1 MISQGGKKILE
12 RFVSTAKNLLMENVT
27 QMLQQHYGIWA
38 DGHSIPVEQLPN
50 QDTDNIHTARMLRER
65 LKHLLAAL
73 PEEKAE
79 KEKLAVGQLI
89 SEQAFT
95 QLNRFCALRMCEE
108 RDLIL
113 ESIRGGYDSVGF
125 QSYDAIASQVAA
137 PKYERYKWY
146 LHSIFDELSVEL
158 PAVFDRFSPY
168 GLVFPDES
176 TLLQL
181 LKLIND
187 TQLSEW
193 YDEQD
198 GTTVNFWTEDETLG
212 WMFQDYNSLEERRQM
227 RDESSK
233 PRNSREMAVRN
244 QFFTPEYIVRFL
256 SDNSLGRIWYE
267 MTGGKSRIGEE
278 LCQYMVRRPD
288 EVLAERK
295 MKEPTE
301 ILSLDPTCGSMH
313 FGIYLYEVYE
323 YIYMDAW
330 DNQPALLQSFR
341 EIHTRESFQ
350 REVPK
355 LILENNIFG
364 CEIDP
369 RALQLAALSLWLR
382 AQKSYSQMNIPAN
395 ERPLIKRSNLVLAEA
410 MPGNKRLLNGLM
422 EELDKPLQNL
432 IRKIWDKMK
441 FVGEAGLLFKM
452 EKEIESDIEILRKNW
467 SKVNKQSSVDMFK
480 SDDERQKDEAE
491 QRSIARL
498 ARKEEKEQFFNQVT
512 EKLQEALQQL
522 SAKLSEEE
530 GYENALFTEDATR
543 GFAFIELCQ
552 KRFDCI
558 VMNPPFGEGS
568 ENTSDYLDKNYPAWC
583 RNLVC
588 AFFDRMQ
595 EMLDEQGRLGAIFDR
610 TVMIKSSYESF
621 RKRNLCGFI
630 TNCADTGW
638 GVLDASVETSTLVL
652 NKYSSDVEGVFMDV
666 LDVNP
671 EEKKDQLRALI
682 NTIKQG
688 EEVKWNHI
696 VKSKD
701 FENLPNTIIG
711 YYFSKDILKFF
722 KHENLGERGFIARNG
737 HTLTST
743 THFRLFYEIP
753 LNSQDYKGM
762 YNGSTF
768 SMFYSYYRE
777 LSFWGNGGLLL
788 ENNSQVV
795 LRNLSEHFKTGACY
809 GKRGEI
815 LDAHIF
821 KDKMLFTVEGYALPG
836 LTNLDAI
843 IVNSLLNS
851 ILGQYS
857 LNLYTGQHKQT
868 GNVNLLPMPD
878 YASRQSDINRIV
890 NAIIAIKRQWFSL
903 DETNLEYHGL
913 LAQIDISQSI
923 DKALGKMQE
932 QLNEDYIRY
941 QELVRENDDL
951 WMDLAGIEPDCDFRK
966 TLNDYK
972 QRRPYEELLSIDGAS
987 SQNVIDKKVM
997 AQEIVMELVGMA
1009 FGRWDA
1015 DYATGTKAVPAF
1027 GDVFDALP
1035 FMPVVS
1041 LQNESSPNASGSGF
1055 PAWEQNIPKEGT
1067 NNSQGGNTNGVY
1079 FSIPE
1084 DGILSMDA
1092 DSPLS
1097 LTTHVRDVMRYI
1109 WDERADDIEYELC
1122 QLIGCKNL
1130 QNYLESPTGFFD
1142 YHFKRYTKSRRKA
1155 PIYWQ
1160 LSSEDGSL
1168 TYWVYYPKLNQN
1180 MLHSLILKLRDEN
1193 ERLHSQIAQTTDKA
1207 QQTLLRGRQQQVEG
1221 MMEEL
1226 NNIINAGYKPN
1237 HDDGVPVTSCP
1248 LVKLIVHRG
1257 WKQECTENWED
1268 LQKGEYDWSH
1278 LAMSMF
1284 PARVTQ
1290 KAKKDWCLAL
1300 THGLEHLCENKP
1312 KEKKTRKK
1320 TVDAVE
1326 QSLNL

>member
-50 QDTDNIHTARMLRER
+50 QDTDNVHTARMLRER

-176 TLLQL
+176 TLLKL
-181 LKLIND
+181 LQLIND
-187 TQLSEW
+187 TQLAEW

-227 RDESSK
+227 REESNK

-267 MTGGKSRIGEE
+267 MTGGNSRIGED

-288 EVLAERK
+288 EVLNERQL
-295 MKEPTE
+295 KEPTE

-330 DNQPALLQSFR
+330 DNQPSLLHSFR
-341 EIHTRESFQ
+341 EIHTRDSFQ

-355 LILENNIFG
+355 LILENNIYG

-410 MPGNKRLLNGLM
+410 MPGNKRLLNGLI
-422 EELDKPLQNL
+422 EELPAPMRNL
-432 IRKIWDKMK
+432 IRKIWEKMQ

-452 EKEIESDIEILRKNW
+452 EKEIEEDIDYLRQNW
-467 SKVNKQSSVDMFK
+467 GKVNQYRYASLFST
-480 SDDERQKDEAE
+480 DEQKAKILAE
-491 QRSIARL
+491 NE
-498 ARKEEKEQFFNQVT
+498 ARKVLKQNKEEFFNEIT
-512 EKLQEALQQL
+512 ERLRESLQQL

-530 GYENALFTEDATR
+530 GYENSLFTEDATR

-568 ENTSDYLDKNYPAWC
+568 ENTSKYLDDNYPSWC

-595 EMLDEQGRLGAIFDR
+595 EMLSEGGLLGAIFDR
-610 TVMIKSSYESF
+610 TVMMRSSYTNF
-621 RKRNLCGFI
+621 RKKHLCGYI
-630 TNCADTGW
+630 SCCADTGW
-638 GVLDASVETSTLVL
+638 NVLDASVETSTLVI
-652 NKYSSDVEGVFMDV
+652 NKCYTKALGFFVNL
-666 LDVNP
+666 LDVQP
-671 EEKKDQLRALI
+671 DKKNILLSQYICSYNNSVENVDKKI
-682 NTIKQG
+682 Y
-688 EEVKWNHI
+688 VK
-696 VKSKD
+696 KS
-701 FENLPNTIIG
+701 FEFMNLPNAIIG
-711 YYFSKDILKFF
+711 YYFDEEILQLFTKKNFDQNNLPSKAGHQFLSDI
-722 KHENLGERGFIARNG
+722 HI
-737 HTLTST
+737 
-743 THFRLFYEIP
+743 RLFYEII
-753 LNSQDYKGM
+753 NDKDFVEM
-762 YNGSTF
+762 YNGSDYTL
-768 SMFYSYYRE
+768 FYKCYRDVA
-777 LSFWGNGGLLL
+777 FWGKDGAIPNA
-788 ENNSQVV
+788 NKSFTH
-795 LRNLSEHFKTGACY
+795 RNDQYQQIPGVAYRC
-809 GKRGEI
+809 RGDI
-815 LDAHIF
+815 LVGHIF
-821 KDKMLFTVEGYALPG
+821 HKKAMFTVNGMVFPVDSY
-836 LTNLDAI
+836 
-843 IVNSLLNS
+843 NSFRILSYINS
-851 ILGQYS
+851 ILSQYVI
-857 LNLYTGQHKQT
+857 NLFCGQHKVS
-868 GNVNLLPMPD
+868 GYVNLIPFPD
-878 YASRQSDINRIV
+878 LSSCQSNIERIV
-890 NAIIAIKRQWFSL
+890 NAIIDIKRKWFSF

-913 LAQIDISQSI
+913 IAQMNIVQSI
-923 DKALGKMQE
+923 EKAIAKLQE
-932 QLNEDYIRY
+932 QLNENNINY
-941 QELVRENDDL
+941 QELVQENDDL
-951 WMDLAGIEPDCDFRK
+951 WMDLASIEQSCDFRK

-987 SQNVIDKKVM
+987 NKNVIDKKVM

-1015 DYATGTKAVPAF
+1015 DYATGKKTIPEF

-1055 PAWEQNIPKEGT
+1055 PAREQNIPSKGT
-1067 NNSQGGNTNGVY
+1067 NNSQGGNTNGAY

-1155 PIYWQ
+1155 PIYWP

-1180 MLHSLILKLRDEN
+1180 TLHSLILKLRDEN
-1193 ERLHSQIAQTTDKA
+1193 ERLHSQIAATTDKTR
-1207 QQTLLRGRQQQVEG
+1207 QTLLRGRQQQVEG
-1221 MMEEL
+1221 MMDEL

-1248 LVKLIVHRG
+1248 LVKLIAHRG

-1312 KEKKTRKK
+1312 KEKKARKK
-1320 TVDAVE
+1320 KGDTQTSISFE
-1326 QSLNL
+1326 

>member
-176 TLLQL
+176 TLLKL
-181 LKLIND
+181 LQLIND

-198 GTTVNFWTEDETLG
+198 GATVNFWTEDETLG

-227 RDESSK
+227 REESNK

-267 MTGGKSRIGEE
+267 MTGGNSRIGED

-288 EVLAERK
+288 EVLNERQL
-295 MKEPTE
+295 KEPTE

-330 DNQPALLQSFR
+330 DNQPSLLHSFR
-341 EIHTRESFQ
+341 EIHTRDSFQ

-410 MPGNKRLLNGLM
+410 MPGNKRLLNGLI
-422 EELDKPLQNL
+422 EELPAPMRNL
-432 IRKIWDKMK
+432 IRKIWEKMQ

-452 EKEIESDIEILRKNW
+452 EKEIEEDIDYLRQNW
-467 SKVNKQSSVDMFK
+467 GKVNQYRYASIFST
-480 SDDERQKDEAE
+480 DEQKAKILAENEAKKALN
-491 QRSIARL
+491 QN
-498 ARKEEKEQFFNQVT
+498 KEEFFNEIT
-512 EKLQEALQQL
+512 ERLRESLQQL

-568 ENTSDYLDKNYPAWC
+568 ENTTDYLDANYPNWC

-595 EMLDEQGRLGAIFDR
+595 NLLNEGGLLGAIYDR
-610 TVMIKSSYESF
+610 TVFIKALYEEF
-621 RKRNLCGFI
+621 RKSNMCGYI
-630 TNCADTGW
+630 RNCADTGW
-638 GVLDASVETSTLVL
+638 NVLDANVETTVTVMSGQSQDISGTFINVRDDLKKDVALLHSINVINKGGYLSNTYVSNSLDFMTLPNSVIGYNFDKSIL
-652 NKYSSDVEGVFMDV
+652 NVFKLPTLQKRGFEAKGGHKFHVQLFVRLYWEVSESNVFEPVAGNGKFYHFYAPYRDMAEWKDKGIRV
-666 LDVNP
+666 YAMNLIRNP
-671 EEKKDQLRALI
+671 EAQK
-682 NTIKQG
+682 TIG
-688 EEVKWNHI
+688 
-696 VKSKD
+696 
-701 FENLPNTIIG
+701 T
-711 YYFSKDILKFF
+711 YY
-722 KHENLGERGFIARNG
+722 GERGDIIDAQILKPNMF
-737 HTLTST
+737 T
-743 THFRLFYEIP
+743 TQGYIGIP
-753 LNSQDYKGM
+753 A
-762 YNGSTF
+762 
-768 SMFYSYYRE
+768 
-777 LSFWGNGGLLL
+777 
-788 ENNSQVV
+788 
-795 LRNLSEHFKTGACY
+795 KTH
-809 GKRGEI
+809 
-815 LDAHIF
+815 D
-821 KDKMLFTVEGYALPG
+821 EGYIC
-836 LTNLDAI
+836 TSF
-843 IVNSLLNS
+843 VNS
-851 ILGQYS
+851 ILSQYF
-857 LNLYTGQHKQT
+857 LNLYSGGHKMT
-868 GNVNLLPMPD
+868 TYVNQIPMPQ
-878 YASRQSDINRIV
+878 YNSKEEEVVQTV
-890 NAIIAIKRQWFSL
+890 KNAILIKRHWFSL
-903 DETNLEYHGL
+903 EETNLEYHGL
-913 LAQIDISQSI
+913 IAQMDIDQSI
-923 DKALGKMQE
+923 SKALDKMQE
-932 QLNEDYIRY
+932 QLNSDYIRY
-941 QELVRENDDL
+941 QELVSKNDDL
-951 WMDLAGIEPDCDFRK
+951 WMDLAGIEPDSDFRK

-987 SQNVIDKKVM
+987 NTNVIDKKVM

-1015 DYATGTKAVPAF
+1015 DYATGKKTIPEF

-1055 PAWEQNIPKEGT
+1055 PAREQNIPSKGT
-1067 NNSQGGNTNGVY
+1067 NNSQGGNTNGAY

-1155 PIYWQ
+1155 PIYWP

-1180 MLHSLILKLRDEN
+1180 TLHSLILKLRDEN
-1193 ERLHSQIAQTTDKA
+1193 ERLHSQIAATTDKA

-1221 MMEEL
+1221 MMDEL

-1248 LVKLIVHRG
+1248 LVKLIAHRG

-1320 TVDAVE
+1320 KVDATE
-1326 QSLNL
+1326 QMLDL

>member
-176 TLLQL
+176 TLLKL
-181 LKLIND
+181 LQLIND

-227 RDESSK
+227 REESTK

-267 MTGGKSRIGEE
+267 MTGGNSRIGED

-288 EVLAERK
+288 EVLNERQL
-295 MKEPTE
+295 KEPTE

-330 DNQPALLQSFR
+330 DNQPSLLHSFR
-341 EIHTRESFQ
+341 EIHTRDSFQ

-410 MPGNKRLLNGLM
+410 MPGNKRLLNGLI
-422 EELDKPLQNL
+422 EELPAPMRNL
-432 IRKIWDKMK
+432 IRKIWEKMQ

-452 EKEIESDIEILRKNW
+452 EKEIEEDIDYLRQNW
-467 SKVNKQSSVDMFK
+467 GKVNQYRYASIFST
-480 SDDERQKDEAE
+480 DEQKAKILAENEAKKALN
-491 QRSIARL
+491 QN
-498 ARKEEKEQFFNQVT
+498 KEEFFNEIT
-512 EKLQEALQQL
+512 ERLRESLQQL

-568 ENTSDYLDKNYPAWC
+568 ENTTDYLDANYPNWC

-595 EMLDEQGRLGAIFDR
+595 NLLNEGGLLGAIYDR
-610 TVMIKSSYESF
+610 TVFIKALYEEF
-621 RKRNLCGFI
+621 RKSNMCGYI
-630 TNCADTGW
+630 RNCADTGW
-638 GVLDASVETSTLVL
+638 NVLDANVETTVTVMSGQSQDISGTFINVRDEL
-652 NKYSSDVEGVFMDV
+652 
-666 LDVNP
+666 
-671 EEKKDQLRALI
+671 KKDVALLHSI
-682 NTIKQG
+682 NVINKGGYLSNTY
-688 EEVKWNHI
+688 VSN
-696 VKSKD
+696 SLD
-701 FENLPNTIIG
+701 FMTLPNSVIG
-711 YYFSKDILKFF
+711 YNFDKSILNVFKLPTLQKRGFEAKGGHKFHVQLFVRLYWEVSESNVFEPVAGNGKFYHFYAPYRDMAEWKDKGIRVYAM
-722 KHENLGERGFIARNG
+722 NLIRNSEAQKTIGTYYGERGDIIDAQILKPNMF
-737 HTLTST
+737 T
-743 THFRLFYEIP
+743 TQGYIGIP
-753 LNSQDYKGM
+753 A
-762 YNGSTF
+762 
-768 SMFYSYYRE
+768 
-777 LSFWGNGGLLL
+777 
-788 ENNSQVV
+788 
-795 LRNLSEHFKTGACY
+795 KTH
-809 GKRGEI
+809 
-815 LDAHIF
+815 D
-821 KDKMLFTVEGYALPG
+821 EGYIC
-836 LTNLDAI
+836 TSF
-843 IVNSLLNS
+843 VNS
-851 ILGQYS
+851 ILSQYF
-857 LNLYTGQHKQT
+857 LNLYSGGHKMT
-868 GNVNLLPMPD
+868 TYVNQIPMPQ
-878 YASRQSDINRIV
+878 YNSKEEEVVQTV
-890 NAIIAIKRQWFSL
+890 KNAILIKRHWFSL
-903 DETNLEYHGL
+903 EETNLEYHGL
-913 LAQIDISQSI
+913 IAQMDIDQSI
-923 DKALGKMQE
+923 SKALDKMQE
-932 QLNEDYIRY
+932 QLNSDYIRY
-941 QELVRENDDL
+941 QELVSKNDDL
-951 WMDLAGIEPDCDFRK
+951 WMDLAGIEPDSDFRK

-987 SQNVIDKKVM
+987 NTNVIDKKVM

-1015 DYATGTKAVPAF
+1015 DYATGKKTIPEF

-1055 PAWEQNIPKEGT
+1055 PAREQNIPSKGT
-1067 NNSQGGNTNGVY
+1067 NNSQGGNTNGAY

-1122 QLIGCKNL
+1122 KLIGCKNL

-1155 PIYWQ
+1155 PIYWP
-1160 LSSEDGSL
+1160 LSSEDGSM

-1180 MLHSLILKLRDEN
+1180 TLHSLILKLRDEN
-1193 ERLHSQIAQTTDKA
+1193 ERLHSQIAASTDKT

-1248 LVKLIVHRG
+1248 LVKLIAHRG

-1320 TVDAVE
+1320 TVDATE
-1326 QSLNL
+1326 QMLDL

>member
-125 QSYDAIASQVAA
+125 QSYDAIASQVPA

-146 LHSIFDELSVEL
+146 LNSIFDELSVEL

-181 LKLIND
+181 LRLIND

-227 RDESSK
+227 RDESIK

-288 EVLAERK
+288 EVLTERQL
-295 MKEPTE
+295 KEPTE

-330 DNQPALLQSFR
+330 DNQPTLLRSFR

-395 ERPLIKRSNLVLAEA
+395 ERPLIKRSNLVLAES
-410 MPGNKRLLNGLM
+410 MPGNKKLLNGLI
-422 EELDKPLQNL
+422 EELPAPMRNL
-432 IRKIWDKMK
+432 IRNIWKKMQ

-452 EKEIESDIEILRKNW
+452 EKEIDEDIDYLRQNW
-467 SKVNKQSSVDMFK
+467 GKVNQYRYASLFAT
-480 SDDERQKDEAE
+480 DEQKAKVLAE
-491 QRSIARL
+491 NE
-498 ARKEEKEQFFNQVT
+498 ARKVLKQNKEEFFT
-512 EKLQEALQQL
+512 EITERLCESLQQL

-595 EMLDEQGRLGAIFDR
+595 EMLDTQGRLGAIFDR
-610 TVMIKSSYESF
+610 TVMIKSSYEPF
-621 RKRNLCGFI
+621 RKRNLCGYI

-652 NKYSSDVEGVFMDV
+652 NKYSSEIEGVFMDV
-666 LDVNP
+666 LNVNP
-671 EEKKDQLRALI
+671 EEKNDQLHALI
-682 NTIKQG
+682 HTTNNG
-688 EEVKWNHI
+688 ETVKWNYVVRSNEFI
-696 VKSKD
+696 
-701 FENLPNTIIG
+701 NLPNTIIG
-711 YYFSKDILKFF
+711 YYFDENILRYF
-722 KHENLGERGFIARNG
+722 ENQTICERGYRARESIHVAAPVHN
-737 HTLTST
+737 
-743 THFRLFYEIP
+743 RLFYEVISNEYIHTYSGSAFS
-753 LNSQDYKGM
+753 LFFKCNRDMVTWRK
-762 YNGSTF
+762 NGEIVRANK
-768 SMFYSYYRE
+768 SYRSGDETY
-777 LSFWGNGGLLL
+777 LGTYVIG
-788 ENNSQVV
+788 
-795 LRNLSEHFKTGACY
+795 Y

-815 LDAHIF
+815 LDAQVVNLQTHY
-821 KDKMLFTVEGYALPG
+821 LTGEGQGIAF
-836 LTNLDAI
+836 LTRPNAVI
-843 IVNSLLNS
+843 ILLYINS
-851 ILGQYS
+851 IVSQYTV
-857 LNLYTGQHKQT
+857 NLYTAQHKIC

-878 YASRQSDINRIV
+878 YGSRLSDIDRLFNY
-890 NAIIAIKRQWFSL
+890 IIDIKRRWFSL

-913 LAQIDISQSI
+913 IAQMDIAQSI
-923 DKALGKMQE
+923 DKAITKMQE
-932 QLNEDYIRY
+932 QLNEDFIRY

-951 WMDLAGIEPDCDFRK
+951 WMDMADIEPNSDFRK

-972 QRRPYEELLSIDGAS
+972 QRRPYEELISIDGAS
-987 SQNVIDKKVM
+987 NLNVIDKKVM
-997 AQEIVMELVGMA
+997 AQEIIMELVGMA

-1015 DYATGTKAVPAF
+1015 DYSTGKKAIPEF
-1027 GDVFDALP
+1027 GDVFEALP

-1041 LQNESSPNASGSGF
+1041 
-1055 PAWEQNIPKEGT
+1055 
-1067 NNSQGGNTNGVY
+1067 GNTENAT
-1079 FSIPE
+1079 FSIPD

-1097 LTTHVRDVMRYI
+1097 LTAHVRDVMHYI
-1109 WDERADDIEYELC
+1109 WGDKADDLEYELC

-1130 QNYLESPTGFFD
+1130 QSYFENPNGFFD

-1155 PIYWQ
+1155 PIYWP

-1168 TYWVYYPKLNQN
+1168 TYWVYYPKLDQN
-1180 MLHSLILKLRDEN
+1180 TLHSLILKLRDEN
-1193 ERLHSQIAQTTDKA
+1193 ERLHSQIAQTADKA

-1248 LVKLIVHRG
+1248 LVKLIAHRG
-1257 WKQECTENWED
+1257 WKQECTENLEELHNGD
-1268 LQKGEYDWSH
+1268 YDWSH

-1320 TVDAVE
+1320 TVDATE
-1326 QSLNL
+1326 QMLDL

>member
-176 TLLQL
+176 TLLKL
-181 LKLIND
+181 LQLIND

-193 YDEQD
+193 YDEQN

-227 RDESSK
+227 REESTK

-267 MTGGKSRIGEE
+267 MTGGKSRIGED

-288 EVLAERK
+288 EVLEERLL
-295 MKEPTE
+295 KEPTE

-330 DNQPALLQSFR
+330 DNQPSLLHSFR
-341 EIHTRESFQ
+341 EIHTRDSFQ

-395 ERPLIKRSNLVLAEA
+395 ERPLIKQSNLVLAEA
-410 MPGNKRLLNGLM
+410 MPGNKRLLNGLV
-422 EELDKPLQNL
+422 EELPAPMRNL
-432 IRKIWDKMK
+432 IRKIWEKMQ

-452 EKEIESDIEILRKNW
+452 EKEIEEDIDYLRQNW
-467 SKVNKQSSVDMFK
+467 GKVNQYRYASLFAT
-480 SDDERQKDEAE
+480 DEQKAKILAE
-491 QRSIARL
+491 NE
-498 ARKEEKEQFFNQVT
+498 ARKVLKQNKEEFFNEIT
-512 EKLQEALQQL
+512 ERLRESLQQL

-583 RNLVC
+583 DNLVC

-595 EMLDEQGRLGAIFDR
+595 EMLDKQGRLGAIFDR
-610 TVMIKSSYESF
+610 TVLKNSSYESF

-630 TNCADTGW
+630 ANCADTGW
-638 GVLDASVETSTLVL
+638 GVLDASVETSTLVV
-652 NKYSSDVEGVFMDV
+652 KKFSSDVEGVFIDV
-666 LDVNP
+666 LNIDN
-671 EEKKDQLRALI
+671 EEKAKKIYSFIGLL
-682 NTIKQG
+682 NQG
-688 EEVKWNHI
+688 EIRKDCYI
-696 VKSKD
+696 VSSIN
-701 FENLPNTIIG
+701 FENLPNSIVG
-711 YYFSKDILKFF
+711 YYFDKNILSYF
-722 KHENLGERGFIARNG
+722 ENETVVEKGLTARQGHACIGEIQYRLYYELTSPLEYFHLFGGGNYSLFYMPYSDLVAWKRNG
-737 HTLTST
+737 ETICAHKS
-743 THFRLFYEIP
+743 FR
-753 LNSQDYKGM
+753 NSSAIYQK
-762 YNGSTF
+762 
-768 SMFYSYYRE
+768 
-777 LSFWGNGGLLL
+777 
-788 ENNSQVV
+788 
-795 LRNLSEHFKTGACY
+795 
-809 GKRGEI
+809 KRGI
-815 LDAHIF
+815 GFGRRGDIIDAQVL
-821 KDKMLFTVEGYALPG
+821 KDGFFFNSVGLAFPALTTLQSIVG
-836 LTNLDAI
+836 L
-843 IVNSLLNS
+843 SLINS
-851 ILGQYS
+851 IVTQYI
-857 LNLYTGQHKQT
+857 LNLYTGQHKQA
-868 GNVNLLPMPD
+868 GYLNLLPMPD
-878 YASRQSDINRIV
+878 HDTRQSDIERIT
-890 NAIIAIKRQWFSL
+890 NNIIEIKRQWYSL
-903 DETNLEYHGL
+903 DETNIEYHGL
-913 LAQIDISQSI
+913 IAQLGITRSI
-923 DKALGKMQE
+923 NTALEKVQKH
-932 QLNEDYIRY
+932 LSKDYLHY

-951 WMDLAGIEPDCDFRK
+951 WMDLAGIKPGSDFRK

-987 SQNVIDKKVM
+987 NTNEIDKKVM

-1015 DYATGTKAVPAF
+1015 DYATGKKTIPEF

-1041 LQNESSPNASGSGF
+1041 LQNESNPNASGSGF
-1055 PAWEQNIPKEGT
+1055 PAREQNIPSKGT
-1067 NNSQGGNTNGVY
+1067 NNSQGGNTNGAY

-1155 PIYWQ
+1155 PIYWP

-1180 MLHSLILKLRDEN
+1180 TLHSLILKLRDEN
-1193 ERLHSQIAQTTDKA
+1193 ERLHSQIAATTDKT

-1221 MMEEL
+1221 MMDEL

-1248 LVKLIVHRG
+1248 LVKLIAHRG
-1257 WKQECTENWED
+1257 WKQECTGNWED
-1268 LQKGEYDWSH
+1268 LQRRIRLESFGHEHVPCPCHPKGQE
-1278 LAMSMF
+1278 
-1284 PARVTQ
+1284 
-1290 KAKKDWCLAL
+1290 
-1300 THGLEHLCENKP
+1300 GLVP
-1312 KEKKTRKK
+1312 RPDSWT
-1320 TVDAVE
+1320 
-1326 QSLNL
+1326 

>member
-176 TLLQL
+176 TLLKL
-181 LKLIND
+181 LQLIND
-187 TQLSEW
+187 SQLSEW

-227 RDESSK
+227 REESNK

-267 MTGGKSRIGEE
+267 MTGGNSRIGED

-288 EVLAERK
+288 EVLNERQL
-295 MKEPTE
+295 KEPTE

-330 DNQPALLQSFR
+330 DNQPSLLHSFR
-341 EIHTRESFQ
+341 EVHTRESFQ

-410 MPGNKRLLNGLM
+410 MPGNKRLLNGLI
-422 EELDKPLQNL
+422 EELPAPMRNL
-432 IRKIWDKMK
+432 IRKIWEKMQ

-452 EKEIESDIEILRKNW
+452 EKEIEEDIDYLRQNW
-467 SKVNKQSSVDMFK
+467 GKVNQYRYASIFST
-480 SDDERQKDEAE
+480 DEQKAKILAENEAKKALN
-491 QRSIARL
+491 QN
-498 ARKEEKEQFFNQVT
+498 KEEFFNEIT
-512 EKLQEALQQL
+512 ERLRESLQQL

-568 ENTSDYLDKNYPAWC
+568 ENTTDYLDTNYPNWC

-595 EMLDEQGRLGAIFDR
+595 NLLNEGGLLGAIYDR
-610 TVMIKSSYESF
+610 TVFIKALYEEF
-621 RKRNLCGFI
+621 RKSNMCGYI
-630 TNCADTGW
+630 RNCADTGW
-638 GVLDASVETSTLVL
+638 NVLDANVETTVTVMSGQSQDISGTFINVRDELKKDVALLHSINVINKGGYLSNTYVSNSLDFMTLPNSVIGYNFDKSIL
-652 NKYSSDVEGVFMDV
+652 NVFKLPTLQKRGFEAKGGHKFHVQLFVRLYWEVSESNVFEPVAGNGKFYHFYAPYRDMAEWKDKGIRV
-666 LDVNP
+666 YAMNLIRNP
-671 EEKKDQLRALI
+671 EAQK
-682 NTIKQG
+682 TIG
-688 EEVKWNHI
+688 
-696 VKSKD
+696 
-701 FENLPNTIIG
+701 T
-711 YYFSKDILKFF
+711 YY
-722 KHENLGERGFIARNG
+722 GERGDIIDAQILKPNMFTTQGYIGIAVK
-737 HTLTST
+737 
-743 THFRLFYEIP
+743 TH
-753 LNSQDYKGM
+753 D
-762 YNGSTF
+762 
-768 SMFYSYYRE
+768 
-777 LSFWGNGGLLL
+777 
-788 ENNSQVV
+788 
-795 LRNLSEHFKTGACY
+795 
-809 GKRGEI
+809 
-815 LDAHIF
+815 
-821 KDKMLFTVEGYALPG
+821 EGYIC
-836 LTNLDAI
+836 TSF
-843 IVNSLLNS
+843 VNS
-851 ILGQYS
+851 ILSQYF
-857 LNLYTGQHKQT
+857 LNLYSGGHKMT
-868 GNVNLLPMPD
+868 TYVNQIPMPQ
-878 YASRQSDINRIV
+878 YNSKEEEVVQTV
-890 NAIIAIKRQWFSL
+890 KNAILIKRHWFSL
-903 DETNLEYHGL
+903 EETNLEYHGL
-913 LAQIDISQSI
+913 IAQMDIDQSI

-951 WMDLAGIEPDCDFRK
+951 WMDLAGIEPDSDFRK

-987 SQNVIDKKVM
+987 NTNVIDKKVM

-1015 DYATGTKAVPAF
+1015 DYATGKKTIPEF

-1041 LQNESSPNASGSGF
+1041 LQNESCPNASGSGF
-1055 PAWEQNIPKEGT
+1055 PAREQNIPSKGT
-1067 NNSQGGNTNGVY
+1067 NNSQGGNTNGAY

-1155 PIYWQ
+1155 PIYWP

-1180 MLHSLILKLRDEN
+1180 TLHSLILKLRDEN
-1193 ERLHSQIAQTTDKA
+1193 ERLHSQIAATTDKT

-1221 MMEEL
+1221 MMDEL

-1248 LVKLIVHRG
+1248 LVKLIAHRG

-1320 TVDAVE
+1320 KGDTQTSISFE
-1326 QSLNL
+1326 

>member
-176 TLLQL
+176 TLLKL
-181 LKLIND
+181 LQLIND
-187 TQLSEW
+187 SQLSEW

-227 RDESSK
+227 REESNK

-267 MTGGKSRIGEE
+267 MTGGNSRIGED

-288 EVLAERK
+288 EVLNERQL
-295 MKEPTE
+295 KEPTE

-330 DNQPALLQSFR
+330 DNQPSLLHSFR
-341 EIHTRESFQ
+341 EIHTRDSFQ

-410 MPGNKRLLNGLM
+410 MPGNKRLLNGLI
-422 EELDKPLQNL
+422 EELPAPMRNL
-432 IRKIWDKMK
+432 IRKIWEKMQ

-568 ENTSDYLDKNYPAWC
+568 ENTSGYLEKNYPLWGK
-583 RNLVC
+583 NLVC
-588 AFFDRMQ
+588 AFFERMN
-595 EMLDEQGRLGAIFDR
+595 EMLIINGKVGAIFD
-610 TVMIKSSYESF
+610 KSISIRATYENF
-621 RKRNLCGFI
+621 RKEFFCGKI
-630 TNCADTGW
+630 SACADTSW
-638 GVLDASVETSTLVL
+638 GVLDANVETCSLVL
-652 NKYSSDVEGVFMDV
+652 EKYKSDIKGYFCDLRDIAPSDKSFV
-666 LDVNP
+666 LEKCVNSLNHC
-671 EEKKDQLRALI
+671 E
-682 NTIKQG
+682 NTDL
-688 EEVKWNHI
+688 NYLAPSCSF
-696 VKSKD
+696 SK
-701 FENLPNTIIG
+701 LPNSVVG
-711 YYFSKDILKFF
+711 YYFG
-722 KHENLGERGFIARNG
+722 ENVLGLLVNPNIESRGFKAREG
-737 HTLTST
+737 F
-743 THFRLFYEIP
+743 HFSSNVHNRLYYEIV
-753 LNSQDYKGM
+753 NSNDFRFV
-762 YNGSTF
+762 YNGS
-768 SMFYSYYRE
+768 SYSLFYTTYRDCE
-777 LSFWGNGGLLL
+777 FWGKEDGVIVKANVSYRSCDPSYLGSYVIG
-788 ENNSQVV
+788 
-795 LRNLSEHFKTGACY
+795 Y

-815 LDAHIF
+815 LDSHIVKKQSF
-821 KDKMLFTVEGYALPG
+821 YTAEGLAIPFLKKSIDG
-836 LTNLDAI
+836 LVID
-843 IVNSLLNS
+843 SYLNS
-851 ILGQYS
+851 ILSQYTI
-857 LNLYTGQHKQT
+857 NLFTGQHKRP
-868 GNVNLLPMPD
+868 GYVNQLPMPD
-878 YASRQSDINRIV
+878 YASRQSDIEHII

-913 LAQIDISQSI
+913 LAQIDITQSI

-951 WMDLAGIEPDCDFRK
+951 WMDLAGIERDSDFRK

-1041 LQNESSPNASGSGF
+1041 RDSNEASF
-1055 PAWEQNIPKEGT
+1055 A
-1067 NNSQGGNTNGVY
+1067 
-1079 FSIPE
+1079 IPE

-1155 PIYWQ
+1155 PIYWP
-1160 LSSEDGSL
+1160 LSIEDGSL

-1180 MLHSLILKLRDEN
+1180 TLHSLILKLRDEN
-1193 ERLHSQIAQTTDKA
+1193 ERLHSQIAATIDKT

-1221 MMEEL
+1221 MMDEL

-1248 LVKLIVHRG
+1248 LVKLIAHRG

-1290 KAKKDWCLAL
+1290 KSKKDWCLAL

-1320 TVDAVE
+1320 KSDTQTSIDFE
-1326 QSLNL
+1326 

>member
-12 RFVSTAKNLLMENVT
+12 KFVSTAKNLLTENVT
-27 QMLQQHYGIWA
+27 QMLQQYYGIWA
-38 DGHSIPVEQLPN
+38 DGHTISVEQLPN
-50 QDTDNIHTARMLRER
+50 QDTDNVHTARMLRER

-73 PEEKAE
+73 PENKEE
-79 KEKLAVGQLI
+79 KERLAVGQLI

-113 ESIRGGYDSVGF
+113 ESVRGGYDSAGF
-125 QSYDAIASQVAA
+125 QSYDAIASQIAA

-158 PAVFDRFSPY
+158 PAVFDRYSPY
-168 GLVFPDES
+168 GLVFPDED

-187 TQLSEW
+187 KQLSEW

-227 RDESSK
+227 REESTK

-267 MTGGKSRIGEE
+267 MTGGKSRIGED

-288 EVLAERK
+288 EVLEERRL
-295 MKEPTE
+295 KEPTE

-330 DNQPALLQSFR
+330 DNQPSLLHSFR
-341 EIHTRESFQ
+341 EIHTRDSFQ

-395 ERPLIKRSNLVLAEA
+395 GRPLIKRSNLVLAEA
-410 MPGNKRLLNGLM
+410 MPGNKRLLNGLI
-422 EELDKPLQNL
+422 EELPAPMRNL
-432 IRKIWDKMK
+432 IKKIWEKMQ

-452 EKEIESDIEILRKNW
+452 EKEIEEDIDYLRQNW
-467 SKVNKQSSVDMFK
+467 GKVNQYRYASLFAT
-480 SDDERQKDEAE
+480 DEQKAKILAENEAKKALN
-491 QRSIARL
+491 QN
-498 ARKEEKEQFFNQVT
+498 KEEFFN
-512 EKLQEALQQL
+512 EIAERLRESLQQL

-595 EMLDEQGRLGAIFDR
+595 DMLDAQGRLGAIFDR
-610 TVMIKSSYESF
+610 TVMIKSSYEPF

-638 GVLDASVETSTLVL
+638 GVLDANVETSTLVL
-652 NKYSSDVEGVFMDV
+652 KKCSSDIDGIFMDV
-666 LDVNP
+666 QDVNP
-671 EEKKDQLRALI
+671 EDKYKLLLHQIEKLNL
-682 NTIKQG
+682 G
-688 EEVKWNHI
+688 EVTNKTYI
-696 VKSKD
+696 DASKD
-701 FENLPNTIIG
+701 FNNLPNTIIG
-711 YYFSKDILKFF
+711 YYFDKEVLRIFKYSNFDKRNIGSKAGYQFYADI
-722 KHENLGERGFIARNG
+722 
-737 HTLTST
+737 HT
-743 THFRLFYEIP
+743 RLFYEITQNNNFSH
-753 LNSQDYKGM
+753 L
-762 YNGSTF
+762 YNGSEH
-768 SMFYSYYRE
+768 SLFYKCYRDLVRWGAE
-777 LSFWGNGGLLL
+777 ETIVKSHKAYRGGNDSFQSLPGVGYRCRGDIL
-788 ENNSQVV
+788 E
-795 LRNLSEHFKTGACY
+795 
-809 GKRGEI
+809 
-815 LDAHIF
+815 AHILHESS
-821 KDKMLFTVEGYALPG
+821 LFTVNGMVFPY
-836 LTNLDAI
+836 
-843 IVNSLLNS
+843 NSLTSFAILSYVNS
-851 ILGQYS
+851 ILSQY
-857 LNLYTGQHKQT
+857 LINLYCGQHKVS
-868 GNVNLLPMPD
+868 GYVNLLPVPVF
-878 YASRQSDINRIV
+878 INHQYNIEQ
-890 NAIIAIKRQWFSL
+890 NINSIIKLKREWFCL
-903 DETNLEYHGL
+903 DETNLEYHDL
-913 LAQIDISQSI
+913 ITHMDISKSI
-923 DKALGKMQE
+923 GKALEKMQC
-932 QLNEDYIRY
+932 QLDEDYIRY

-951 WMDLAGIEPDCDFRK
+951 WMDLAGIEPDSDFRK

-987 SQNVIDKKVM
+987 NSNVIDKKVM

-1015 DYATGTKAVPAF
+1015 DYATGKKTIPEF

-1041 LQNESSPNASGSGF
+1041 LQNESNPNASGSG
-1055 PAWEQNIPKEGT
+1055 A
-1067 NNSQGGNTNGVY
+1067 Y

-1097 LTTHVRDVMRYI
+1097 LTIHVRDVMHYI
-1109 WDERADDIEYELC
+1109 WGEKADDLEYELC

-1130 QNYLESPTGFFD
+1130 QVYFENSNGFFD

-1155 PIYWQ
+1155 PIYWP

-1180 MLHSLILKLRDEN
+1180 TLHSLILKLRDEN
-1193 ERLHSQIAQTTDKA
+1193 ERLHSKIAATTDKT

-1221 MMEEL
+1221 MMNEL

-1248 LVKLIVHRG
+1248 LVKLIAHRG

-1300 THGLEHLCENKP
+1300 THGLEEICENKP

-1320 TVDAVE
+1320 NPDVIQQE
-1326 QSLNL
+1326 LSL

>member
-12 RFVSTAKNLLMENVT
+12 RFVSTAKNLLIENVT

-137 PKYERYKWY
+137 SKYERYKWY

-176 TLLQL
+176 TLLKL
-181 LKLIND
+181 LQLIND

-227 RDESSK
+227 REESNK

-267 MTGGKSRIGEE
+267 MTGGNSRIGED

-288 EVLAERK
+288 EVLNERQL
-295 MKEPTE
+295 KEPTE

-330 DNQPALLQSFR
+330 DNQPSLLHSFR
-341 EIHTRESFQ
+341 EIHTRDSFQ

-595 EMLDEQGRLGAIFDR
+595 EMLDKKGKLGAIFDR
-610 TVMIKSSYESF
+610 TVFIKALYEKF
-621 RKRNLCGFI
+621 RQANLCGFI
-630 TNCADTGW
+630 NACADTGW
-638 GVLDASVETSTLVL
+638 YVLDANVETSSVILSKQA
-652 NKYSSDVEGVFMDV
+652 NNEEGSFIDVREIE
-666 LDVNP
+666 P
-671 EEKKDQLRALI
+671 ETKKDIILNSIDA
-682 NTIKQG
+682 IK
-688 EEVKWNHI
+688 ENRIPNNVYIERSI
-696 VKSKD
+696 D
-701 FENLPNTIIG
+701 FYNLPNSVIG
-711 YYFSKDILKFF
+711 YYFDENILKVFQNPTMLDRGLEAKGGYKFF
-722 KHENLGERGFIARNG
+722 VQLYCRMFYEVEGCSEFFHLCGNGKFYLMYAPYRDMVEWKKDGERPKAIKNFRWTNSEDQKKLGAYYGERGDILD
-737 HTLTST
+737 T
-743 THFRLFYEIP
+743 
-753 LNSQDYKGM
+753 QVMKKGM
-762 YNGSTF
+762 YFTQEYNAFPFNETTS
-768 SMFYSYYRE
+768 SYVT
-777 LSFWGNGGLLL
+777 LSF
-788 ENNSQVV
+788 
-795 LRNLSEHFKTGACY
+795 T
-809 GKRGEI
+809 
-815 LDAHIF
+815 
-821 KDKMLFTVEGYALPG
+821 
-836 LTNLDAI
+836 
-843 IVNSLLNS
+843 NS
-851 ILGQYS
+851 ILFQYL
-857 LNLYTGQHKQT
+857 LNLYTGGHKMPGYINKCPIPNFT
-868 GNVNLLPMPD
+868 KEYGKISNIVENVITL
-878 YASRQSDINRIV
+878 
-890 NAIIAIKRQWFSL
+890 KRQWYSL
-903 DETNLEYHGL
+903 EETNLEYHGL
-913 LAQIDISQSI
+913 TAQMDISKSI
-923 DKALGKMQE
+923 GKALDKMQE
-932 QLNEDYIRY
+932 HLNEDNIRY

-951 WMDLAGIEPDCDFRK
+951 WMDLAGIEPDSDFRK

-987 SQNVIDKKVM
+987 NSNVIDKKVM

-1015 DYATGTKAVPAF
+1015 DYATGKKAIPEF

-1055 PAWEQNIPKEGT
+1055 PAREQNIPSKGT
-1067 NNSQGGNTNGVY
+1067 NNSQGGNTNGAY

-1130 QNYLESPTGFFD
+1130 QNYLENPTGFFD

-1155 PIYWQ
+1155 PIYWP

-1180 MLHSLILKLRDEN
+1180 TLHSLILKLRDEN
-1193 ERLHSQIAQTTDKA
+1193 ERLHSQIAATTDKT

-1248 LVKLIVHRG
+1248 LVKLIAHRG
-1257 WKQECTENWED
+1257 WKQECTANWAD

-1278 LAMSMF
+1278 QAMSMF

-1320 TVDAVE
+1320 KVDATE
-1326 QSLNL
+1326 QMLDL